1 MPFICLMR
9 CAYQAYKL
17 DTCPLFVCCAAL
29 IRPTN
34 SIRAPN
40 LSAALRL
47 SGLRTRH
54 VPAICLLRC
63 AYQAYELDTC
73 PLFVCCAALIRP
85 TNSIRAPNL
94 SAALR
99 LSGLRTR
106 HVPAIC
112 LLRCAYQAYELDTCP
127 LFVCCATLIR
137 PTALADTFVG
147 RIRRL
152 CRHPANRHK
161 KTPPKQGF
169 VILKY
174 TISDAREQSGICV
187 SDIRPGRSRCVPDA
201 RMGTTGTAS
210 YPAPGAYGK

>member
-1 MPFICLMR
+1 MPFICLM
-9 CAYQAYKL
+9 
-17 DTCPLFVCCAAL
+17 
-29 IRPTN
+29 
-34 SIRAPN
+34 
-40 LSAALRL
+40 
-47 SGLRTRH
+47 
-54 VPAICLLRC
+54 RC

-85 TNSIRAPNL
+85 INSTRARYLSAALIRPTNSIRARCLPD
-94 SAALR
+94 ALH
-99 LSGLRTR
+99 LSGLQTR
-106 HVPAIC
+106 YVPPIC
-112 LLRCAYQAYELDTCP
+112 LLRCAYQAYKLDTCP

-152 CRHPANRHK
+152 RRHPANRHK

>member
-1 MPFICLMR
+1 M
-9 CAYQAYKL
+9 
-17 DTCPLFVCCAAL
+17 L

-34 SIRAPN
+34 SIRARYLPD
-40 LSAALRL
+40 ALHL
-47 SGLRTRH
+47 SGLRTRY
-54 VPAICLLRC
+54 VPPICLLRC

-99 LSGLRTR
+99 LSGLQTR
-106 HVPAIC
+106 YVPAIC
-112 LLRCAYQAYELDTCP
+112 LMRYAYKAYE
-127 LFVCCATLIR
+127 
-137 PTALADTFVG
+137 LADTFVG

-152 CRHPANRHK
+152 RRHPANRHK

>member
-1 MPFICLMR
+1 MLIRPTNSTCARNLSAALH

-17 DTCPLFVCCAAL
+17 DMCPQFVCCAAL

-34 SIRAPN
+34 SSRARN
-40 LSAALRL
+40 LPDALRL

-54 VPAICLLRC
+54 VPTIRLMRC
-63 AYQAYELDTC
+63 TYQAYELDTC
-73 PLFVCCAALIRP
+73 PLFAA
-85 TNSIRAPNL
+85 
-94 SAALR
+94 
-99 LSGLRTR
+99 
-106 HVPAIC
+106 
-112 LLRCAYQAYELDTCP
+112 
-127 LFVCCATLIR
+127 LIR

-152 CRHPANRHK
+152 RRHPANRHK

-187 SDIRPGRSRCVPDA
+187 SDIRPGRSRCVPDE